1 MPQEPASDVTR
12 KSSIAK
18 KIAYS
23 RAAQKRLAA
32 METRLFGVNAK
43 IRSAKTAG
51 HIVANKPLDDAQRAV
66 EANLVAV
73 RAALER
79 LRKSGEAAWHD
90 HAREVDTTWENL
102 SLSINRLV
110 AGYSEGKRDHD

>member
-1 MPQEPASDVTR
+1 MPQEPANEATR
-12 KSSIAK
+12 RSSIAK
-18 KIAYS
+18 KSAYS
-23 RAAQKRLAA
+23 RAAQKRLAVL
-32 METRLFGVNAK
+32 ETRLFGVKAK

-51 HIVANKPLDDAQRAV
+51 HIGASQQLEDAQRAV

-73 RAALER
+73 KAALER
-79 LRKSGEAAWHD
+79 LRKSGAAAWND
-90 HAREVDTTWENL
+90 HARDVDTAWENL

>member
-1 MPQEPASDVTR
+1 MPQEPATEATR

-18 KIAYS
+18 KTAYS
-23 RAAQKRLAA
+23 SAAQKRLSVL
-32 METRLFGVNAK
+32 EIRLLGVKAK
-43 IRSAKTAG
+43 IRSATMAG
-51 HIVANKPLDDAQRAV
+51 HIVANQQLEDAQRGV

-79 LRKSGEAAWHD
+79 QRKSGAAWND
-90 HAREVDTTWENL
+90 HARDFDTAWENL

-110 AGYSEGKRDHD
+110 AGYSEGKREPD

>member
-1 MPQEPASDVTR
+1 MPQEPASEATR

-18 KIAYS
+18 KTAYS
-23 RAAQKRLAA
+23 RAAQKRLSVL
-32 METRLFGVNAK
+32 ETRLFGVNAK

-51 HIVANKPLDDAQRAV
+51 HIVANQQLEDAQRAV

-90 HAREVDTTWENL
+90 HARDFDTAWENL

-110 AGYSEGKRDHD
+110 AGYSEGKRDPD

>member
-1 MPQEPASDVTR
+1 MPQEPASDTAR

-18 KIAYS
+18 KTEYS
-23 RAAQKRLAA
+23 RAAQKRLSVL
-32 METRLFGVNAK
+32 ETRLFGVNDR

-51 HIVANKPLDDAQRAV
+51 HIVANQQLDDAQRAV

-73 RAALER
+73 KASLER
-79 LRKSGEAAWHD
+79 LRKSGEAAWND
-90 HAREVDTTWENL
+90 HARDVDTAWENL

-110 AGYSEGKRDHD
+110 ASYADGKRDHD

>member
-1 MPQEPASDVTR
+1 MPQEPASDATR

-23 RAAQKRLAA
+23 RDAQKRLSAL
-32 METRLFGVNAK
+32 ETRLFGVNDK

-51 HIVANKPLDDAQRAV
+51 HIVANQQLDDAQRAV

-73 RAALER
+73 RAALES

-110 AGYSEGKRDHD
+110 ASYAEGKRDNG

>member
-1 MPQEPASDVTR
+1 MHQEPASEAAR

-18 KIAYS
+18 KAAYS
-23 RAAQKRLAA
+23 RAAQKRLSVL
-32 METRLFGVNAK
+32 ETRLFGVNAR

-51 HIVANKPLDDAQRAV
+51 HIVASQQLEDAQRAV

-73 RAALER
+73 KAALEC
-79 LRKSGEAAWHD
+79 LRKSGEATWND
-90 HAREVDTTWENL
+90 HARDFDTAWENL

-110 AGYSEGKRDHD
+110 AGYSEGKRDDN